1 MTLDNVKVLL
11 SLTDDSSQDE
21 LLTVLLNNAVSTIIL
36 YLGVEDIPDE
46 LTFIAEQ
53 MTVIKYRRI
62 GAEGIDTEKIDVLST
77 KYIADDLKQFIS
89 MLDRY
94 KDNNL
99 GGRRLRM
106 L

>member
-1 MTLDNVKVLL
+1 MTLDNIKVLL

-53 MTVIKYRRI
+53 MAVIKYRRI

-77 KYIADDLKQFIS
+77 KYIADDLKPFIS

>member
-1 MTLDNVKVLL
+1 MTLDNIKVLL

-77 KYIADDLKQFIS
+77 KYIADDLKPFTS

>member
-1 MTLDNVKVLL
+1 MTLDNIKVLL

-53 MTVIKYRRI
+53 MAVIKYRRI

-77 KYIADDLKQFIS
+77 KYIADDLKPFIS
-89 MLDRY
+89 MIDRY

-99 GGRRLRM
+99 GGHRLRM

>member
-1 MTLDNVKVLL
+1 MTLDNIKVLL

-77 KYIADDLKQFIS
+77 KYIADDLKPGIGRR
-89 MLDRY
+89 DRY

>member
-1 MTLDNVKVLL
+1 MTLDNIKVLL
-11 SLTDDSSQDE
+11 SLSDDNSQDE
-21 LLTVLLNNAVSTIIL
+21 LLAILLDNACSTICL
-36 YLGVEDIPDE
+36 YLDVQTIPDE
-46 LTFIAEQ
+46 LVFIAEQ
-53 MTVIKYRRI
+53 MAVIQYRRI

-77 KYIADDLKQFIS
+77 KYIADDLKPFTS

>member
-11 SLTDDSSQDE
+11 SLTDDSSQDG

-77 KYIADDLKQFIS
+77 KYIADDLKPFIS

-94 KDNNL
+94 KENNL